1 MGHIKMNSKNIL
13 TQKRHLPYTISIPY
27 LEFAIFTILTYVLL
41 LIYIEVWSGLGAFW
55 RTSEREEGKVIKIL

>member
-13 TQKRHLPYTISIPY
+13 TQKRHMPYTISIPH